1 MRVLKGIIPRLLPLL
16 LVAASA
22 DLSPEE
28 IYARGGYLAA
38 AEAGARIGDGPS
50 YALAAQA
57 TLADATLR
65 ETPCLKC
72 LRSAQD
78 LARLGITQDP
88 SVAENHIFL
97 AAAIG
102 YEARLIG
109 AIRAR
114 LANYPS
120 ISKAAIDEALKLA
133 PHDPWALSV
142 AGGWNIEVVRI
153 AGSLLGN
160 LIYGASF
167 EKGVAYYHQAIAA
180 DPANLVTQVNYA
192 LAIGS
197 YDFEAKRLEITAV
210 LEAVAR
216 SEPFDA
222 YSMAMRSRAAIL
234 HDLLLREEYDEYQ
247 ALARRYLGF
256 PDTESR

>member
-1 MRVLKGIIPRLLPLL
+1 MRALKGIVLRLLPLL
-16 LVAASA
+16 FVAASA
-22 DLSPEE
+22 ELPPEE
-28 IYARGGYLAA
+28 LYARGGFLAA
-38 AEAGARIGDGPS
+38 AEAGERIGDGPY
-50 YALAAQA
+50 YALAARA
-57 TLADATLR
+57 ALADATLR
-65 ETPCLKC
+65 EDPCLKC
-72 LRSAQD
+72 LRRVQE
-78 LARLGITQDP
+78 LARLGIAQDP
-88 SVAENHIFL
+88 SVVENHTML

-120 ISKAAIDEALKLA
+120 LSKEAIDKALKLA
-133 PHDPWALSV
+133 PHDPLALSV
-142 AGGWNIEVVRI
+142 AGGWNIEVVRT

-167 EKGVAYYHQAIAA
+167 QKGAAYYRRAIAA
-180 DPANLVTQVNYA
+180 DPGNLVIQLNYA

-197 YDFEAKRLEITAV
+197 YDFKGKRLEITAV
-210 LEAVAR
+210 LEAAAR
-216 SEPFDA
+216 SDPFDA
-222 YSMAMRSRAAIL
+222 YSQAMRGRAAIL
-234 HDLLLREEYDEYQ
+234 HDLLLREEYEEYQ

>member
-1 MRVLKGIIPRLLPLL
+1 MRALKGIVTRLLPLL
-16 LVAASA
+16 FVAASA
-22 DLSPEE
+22 ELPPEE
-28 IYARGGYLAA
+28 LYARGGFLAA
-38 AEAGARIGDGPS
+38 AEAGEKIGDASS
-50 YALAAQA
+50 YALAARA

-65 ETPCLKC
+65 EEPCLTC
-72 LRSAQD
+72 LRRVQE
-78 LARLGITQDP
+78 LARLGIAQDP
-88 SVAENHIFL
+88 SVVDNHTML

-109 AIRAR
+109 PVRAR

-120 ISKAAIDEALKLA
+120 LSEVAIGKALKLA
-133 PHDPWALSV
+133 PDDPLALSV

-167 EKGVAYYHQAIAA
+167 EKGVAYYRQAIAA
-180 DPANLVTQVNYA
+180 DPGNLVTQLNYA

-216 SEPFDA
+216 SDSFDA
-222 YSMAMRSRAAIL
+222 YSQAMRGRAAIL
-234 HDLLLREEYDEYQ
+234 HDLLLREEYEEYQ

-256 PDTESR
+256 ADTESR